1 MLSSDDSLH
10 VHNSGRI
17 IHSDDSDGKNRRRYR
32 SKTSTRT
39 HRKNA
44 LREHPF
50 LPKEITDKI
59 ISFVNSFGFRVILIA
74 KVGKLIHSSRPVSEM
89 TACCCVFYIDNRY
102 LKSGLVSYRKGKIS
116 FLTDSACSHKSW
128 LENFSLSYNQLA
140 AQIQYA
146 VLDGTIE
153 PAVVPGLFLKSNNV
167 KRC

>member
-1 MLSSDDSLH
+1 MFSSDDSLH

-17 IHSDDSDGKNRRRYR
+17 VYRHDSNGKNSRRHRR
-32 SKTSTRT
+32 KTTTRT
-39 HRKNA
+39 RRKNA
-44 LREHPF
+44 LREHSF

-89 TACCCVFYIDNRY
+89 TAYCCVFYLDNRY
-102 LKSGLVSYRKGKIS
+102 IKSGLVSYRKGKIS
-116 FLTDSACSHKSW
+116 FLTNSACSHRSW

-140 AQIQYA
+140 SQIQYA